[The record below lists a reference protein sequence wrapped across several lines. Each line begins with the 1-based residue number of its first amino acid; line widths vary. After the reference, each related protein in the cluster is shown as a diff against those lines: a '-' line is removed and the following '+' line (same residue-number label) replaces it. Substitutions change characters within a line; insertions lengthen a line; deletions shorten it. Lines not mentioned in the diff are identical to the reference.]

1 MSIDV
6 RSNIVDEVLLNPLLV
21 KKVTRSDVNLK
32 CCDSETCLLKN
43 ISTEDFEI
51 IPLSVSEKINIGL
64 LNKAQKKLY
73 VPLSE
78 KKWKESHLYGIEI
91 NRDIESKKLCLKT
104 LKENNHEK
112 LANIKN
118 YCNCT
123 IEMKYIDGRLLDV
136 NIWSGISIR
145 NALDSKH
152 SIKEFDEFR
161 KIMISLLEGLIFLH
175 SKGIAHTDPIPS
187 NAIIDVNGDV
197 FWIDLDDSVQLTPEM
212 LNLDIVVFYNF
223 TWLVLLSQLEYYD
236 NSLIQKIDDIYCEC
250 ESNQSILS
258 EMLNTL
264 KDYKQKSELDIN
276 TRKLVPI
283 AKSNT
288 LERQKLTR
296 AILSRSLTF
305 YKNTTLDSLFHSKTL
320 EGLLKSEIHRHIL
333 FVREFEKTQMEREQ
347 WFKEVENGKEWLE
360 QEWNA
365 WKNNAEKLINE
376 KENLEHERDLWKTQ
390 AEELEKEKN
399 ILEENYIQ
407 LYQLNSSLVEVEKLN
422 EELEKNSQMAKEIE
436 QLNNEIKKMQNNNWV
451 KLGRKWGFIK

>member
-6 RSNIVDEVLLNPLLV
+6 RSNIVDEVLRNPLLL
-21 KKVTRSDVNLK
+21 KKVTRSDVSLR
-32 CCDSETCLLKN
+32 CCDSEICLLKE
-43 ISTEDFEI
+43 ISIEDFEI

-64 LNKAQKKLY
+64 LNRAQKKLY

-91 NRDIESKKLCLKT
+91 NRDIESKTNCLKI
-104 LKENNHEK
+104 LKETHHEN
-112 LANIKN
+112 LANILN
-118 YCNCT
+118 YCSCT
-123 IEMKYIDGRLLDV
+123 IEMKYIEGKLLDV
-136 NIWSGISIR
+136 NIWNGISIK
-145 NALDSKH
+145 NAFDSKH
-152 SIKEFDEFR
+152 SIKDFDEFR

-175 SKGIAHTDPIPS
+175 SRGVAHTDPIPS
-187 NAIIDVNGDV
+187 NAIVDVNGDV

-236 NSLIQKIDDIYCEC
+236 TSLIQKIDEIYCEC
-250 ESNQSILS
+250 ESNQKILN
-258 EMLNTL
+258 EMLHIL
-264 KDYKQKSELDIN
+264 KVYERKSELNIN

-288 LERQKLTR
+288 SERLNLTR

-333 FVREFEKTQMEREQ
+333 FVREFEKTQMEREK
-347 WFKEVENGKEWLE
+347 WFKEVEHGKEWLE
-360 QEWNA
+360 QEWKA
-365 WKNNAEKLINE
+365 WKNNAEKLIKE
-376 KENLEHERDLWKTQ
+376 KEYLEHERDLWKTQ

-399 ILEENYIQ
+399 IIEENYVQ
-407 LYQLNSSLVEVEKLN
+407 LHQLNSSLVEVEKLN
-422 EELEKNSQMAKEIE
+422 EELEKNSEMAEEIE
-436 QLNNEIKKMQNNNWV
+436 QLNYDIKKMENNKWV